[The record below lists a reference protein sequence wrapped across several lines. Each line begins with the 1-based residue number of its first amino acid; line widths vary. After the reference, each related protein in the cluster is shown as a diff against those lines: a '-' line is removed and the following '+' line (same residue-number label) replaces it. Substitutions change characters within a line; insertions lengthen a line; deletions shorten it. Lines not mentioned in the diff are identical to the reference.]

1 MKYDFLIEKL
11 TLSSKRT
18 HKTVTSFPESK
29 WLDSPANDLKTAK
42 ELFTHILVARWTHF
56 QFIKDLNVDREKF
69 GVHIRRLTPKTPS
82 ELIAEEQKMS
92 EEMVSYFS
100 GLSESDW
107 ESAFLGGMVAA
118 SFPLVQTT
126 KGDIT
131 VSGGYVNVDPGHA
144 FNQAGARSIGVAGV
158 KLEAGLKF

>member
-18 HKTVTSFPESK
+18 HKTVTSFPETK
-29 WLDSPANDLKTAK
+29 WLDSPGNDLKTAK

-100 GLSESDW
+100 GLSELDW
-107 ESAFLGGMVAA
+107 ESVFLGYGGHSETRL
-118 SFPLVQTT
+118 SFLAGIIEHEYHHRAQLLLYIRIFAEIPPNIYAPL
-126 KGDIT
+126 
-131 VSGGYVNVDPGHA
+131 N
-144 FNQAGARSIGVAGV
+144 
-158 KLEAGLKF
+158 